1 MRTSY
6 AASTGCI
13 NDDERRILKQR
24 EWNMTRKLSYSRD
37 ILAMGDKELEV
48 FVHRWVAQ
56 QTKDYVDHEEF
67 GNANDLG
74 RDVVG
79 FVTVNRHEG
88 AWDNYQCK
96 MLGKTLDDGSMY
108 QEIGKILY
116 FASEGNFTP
125 PRKYIFV
132 APKGFNRKAEYLLN
146 NPNKFRELILSDWDK
161 RCAKKI
167 TSKQSIPLTA
177 ELKKIIE
184 EFDFTNITGID
195 VAKMLTLN
203 GIDFVLADT
212 FGDDPGESPEGDV
225 PENVSAEE
233 SEYIRQLLAVYSD
246 HESKIFLNISEIL
259 NHPIHKL
266 GFNLHRRRYYD
277 ADAFRRHFRDN
288 LKPEHLNKFNDEIL
302 AGVYDVYCSTDG
314 MQRIAN
320 VMTQA
325 SVIDITG
332 IFGRHKRASIQVRQG
347 TCHHFANEGT
357 LPWKI

>member
-1 MRTSY
+1 MILQ
-6 AASTGCI
+6 AWGQE
-13 NDDERRILKQR
+13 NDGERHILKER
-24 EWNMTRKLSYSRD
+24 MHSNMSRKLSYSRD

-56 QTKDYVDHEEF
+56 QKKEYVDHEEF

-79 FVTVNRHEG
+79 FVTHKRHEG
-88 AWDNYQCK
+88 PWDNYQCK
-96 MLGKTLDDGSMY
+96 MLGKTLDDAAMH
-108 QEIGKILY
+108 QELGKIFY
-116 FASEGNFTP
+116 FASEGHFTP

-132 APKGFNRKAEYLLN
+132 APKGFNRRAEHLLN
-146 NPNKFRELILSDWDK
+146 NPEQFQKQLLSEWDT

-167 TSKQSIPLTA
+167 IAKQAIALTPKL
-177 ELKKIIE
+177 EKIIQ
-184 EFDFTNITGID
+184 EFDFTNIVGID
-195 VAKMLTLN
+195 VAKMLALE

-212 FGDDPGESPEGDV
+212 FGDDPGESPAGIV
-225 PENVSAEE
+225 PIDISSEE
-233 SEYIRQLLAVYSD
+233 SEYIRQLVSIYSE
-246 HESKIFLNISEIL
+246 HKNIIFTDASDIL
-259 NHPIHKL
+259 NHPLHKI
-266 GFNLHRRRYYD
+266 GFNLQRRRYFD

-288 LKPEHLNKFNDEIL
+288 IKPYHLDQFNDEIL
-302 AGVYDVYCSTDG
+302 AGIYETYCSATG
-314 MQRIAN
+314 MERIIK

-325 SVIDITG
+325 SVIEITG